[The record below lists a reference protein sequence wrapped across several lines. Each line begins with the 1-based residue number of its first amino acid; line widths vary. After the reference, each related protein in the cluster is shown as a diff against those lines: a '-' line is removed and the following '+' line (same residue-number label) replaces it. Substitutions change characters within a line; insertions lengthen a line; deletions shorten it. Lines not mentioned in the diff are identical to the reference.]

1 MSSRRLA
8 IAMGAVTLVAAGCSS
23 GYEALGTRTAQVS
36 INGTEVAENPRI
48 QCEQVQ
54 WVWFI
59 KSLQETPGF
68 SAQVHTGDTVV
79 PRLVRIEN
87 LGGFTGSSWN
97 AETTAPATPVGV
109 EADAEITDGVFTISG
124 TAMGF
129 YQDDPAETTTAEFE
143 IRTDC

>member
-1 MSSRRLA
+1 MQFHVITVFGSAR
-8 IAMGAVTLVAAGCSS
+8 S
-23 GYEALGTRTAQVS
+23 GGPS
-36 INGTEVAENPRI
+36 
-48 QCEQVQ
+48 
-54 WVWFI
+54 
-59 KSLQETPGF
+59 
-68 SAQVHTGDTVV
+68 
-79 PRLVRIEN
+79 
-87 LGGFTGSSWN
+87 GGFTGSSWN